1 MARETTRN
9 RWAGVAARLS
19 AIVLA
24 TAAVAGPVAAEQPQ
38 PPKAQEPPAS
48 AAPSPPGRAPA
59 GEAKPSGPD
68 EHAVGDKAKSAKA
81 PPPPDTPETRAKL
94 LSDLYAH
101 LAAAESEAEVA
112 DITKAIERLW
122 VFSGSATVDLLIQRA
137 HEASAKNRLDLA
149 LKLLDAVVDLAP
161 DFAEGWNRR
170 AYVHY
175 QKNDIERA
183 LGDLRRAVALE
194 PNHFKAIEGIAQIFK
209 ETGRK
214 KAALKAFQELLQINP
229 HASGAKE
236 AAQELAREVDGQG
249 I

>member
-1 MARETTRN
+1 MRGSSKYR
-9 RWAGVAARLS
+9 RLS
-19 AIVLA
+19 AH
-24 TAAVAGPVAAEQPQ
+24 
-38 PPKAQEPPAS
+38 S
-48 AAPSPPGRAPA
+48 AAPLGLAALMLFGAAWCDVARAERPAPDKAPHGQPAPHGAPPAAPPGAATPNATARTDASKQAHKPPA
-59 GEAKPSGPD
+59 
-68 EHAVGDKAKSAKA
+68 
-81 PPPPDTPETRAKL
+81 PDTPETRAKL

-101 LAAAESEAEVA
+101 LATAEGPAQVA
-112 DITKAIERLW
+112 QVTQAIERLW
-122 VFSGSATVDLLIQRA
+122 MFSGSATIDLLMQRA
-137 HEASAKNRLDLA
+137 YDASEAKHPELA

-175 QKNDIERA
+175 QQNDFERA
-183 LGDLRRAVALE
+183 LGDLRRAIALE

-236 AAQELAREVDGQG
+236 AAEELARDVDGQG